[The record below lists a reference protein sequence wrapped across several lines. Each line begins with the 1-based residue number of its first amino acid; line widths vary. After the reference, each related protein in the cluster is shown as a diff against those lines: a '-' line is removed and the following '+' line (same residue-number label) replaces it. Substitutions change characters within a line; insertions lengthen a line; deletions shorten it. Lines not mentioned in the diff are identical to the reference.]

1 MRRNN
6 SLRIVALALVIAG
19 SFIVL
24 RSSGNSKSTTDSKEP
39 KEVCCKCKKPQGSSQ
54 QGDMIWENLS
64 RQFFS

>member
-24 RSSGNSKSTTDSKEP
+24 RSAGSSKNVTNCKET
-39 KEVCCKCKKPQGSSQ
+39 KQACCKCKKPQGSSQ
-54 QGDMIWENLS
+54 QGDMIWESLS